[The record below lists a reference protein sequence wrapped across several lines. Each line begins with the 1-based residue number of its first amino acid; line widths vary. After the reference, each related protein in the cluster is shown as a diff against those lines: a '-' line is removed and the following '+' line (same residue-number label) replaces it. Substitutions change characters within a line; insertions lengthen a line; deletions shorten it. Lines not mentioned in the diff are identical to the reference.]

1 MEYSFYD
8 FLKLI
13 GSLGMFLYGMKVMSE
28 GLQKVAGDR
37 LRSILTAMTTNRV
50 TGILTGV
57 LITAL
62 IQSSSATTVM
72 VVSFVN
78 AGLLSLAQS
87 ITVIMGANVGT
98 TVTAWIISIFGF
110 KVSISSF
117 AIPLI
122 GLSIPL
128 IFSGNSRRR
137 SWGEFIVGF
146 AFLFLGLDFLKG
158 SVPDIQSN
166 PAILSFLTEYTNLGY
181 LSIFLF
187 LLIGTVL
194 TIVVQSSSAT
204 MAITLIMC
212 SKGWISFDIA
222 AAMVLGENIGTT
234 ITANMAALSAN
245 ISAKRAAFAHFLF
258 NILGVCWVLLLFYP
272 FTRMIATLVTEFS
285 SFGSPYEL
293 AQFIKN
299 TDPAIINQISEM
311 QEKPTDPALAAISSQ
326 YQSLQVSVS
335 YALSL
340 FHSVFNIINVV
351 IMGWFVNAYVFIV
364 TRVIKQ
370 KKNDDEEF
378 QLKYISGGMLST
390 SELSLLQV
398 KKEIQVYAERTHRM
412 FGMVRDLLHTKEG
425 SEEYSKL
432 YSRIEK
438 YEQISDRMEL
448 EIANY
453 LNKVADGRLSYEG
466 KLQVTAMLTMVT
478 EIESMGD
485 SCYHLARTLIR
496 KQEAKTQF
504 TDEIVSNIDTIFKLV
519 DDAINNMMQILPQN
533 ELEESDL
540 NRTYNKETEIN
551 NFRNVLRITNIE
563 NVNAKKYEYQAGT
576 FYMDLVEEAEKLAD
590 YIVNVV
596 EALKEKRKVSK

>member
-117 AIPLI
+117 ALPLI

-166 PAILSFLTEYTNLGY
+166 HAILSFLTEYTNLGY

-272 FTRMIATLVTEFS
+272 FTRMIATLVPEFS

-340 FHSVFNIINVV
+340 FHSVFNIINVL

>member
-340 FHSVFNIINVV
+340 FHSVFNIINVL

-466 KLQVTAMLTMVT
+466 KLQITAMLTMVT

-519 DDAINNMMQILPQN
+519 DDAINNMMQILPQK